1 MQGIFI
7 SHRRKL
13 DIKDLPEHLRI
24 YETYETDNGYHV
36 SVLFN
41 KYNAKHLS
49 LFEWNDD
56 LFIANNGVIIY
67 KDLFNKEALK
77 EIWADYRQGKHLNDI
92 LNECKGQYFLVMLDG
107 NDLIIATD
115 KFRTIP
121 IYMSNDK
128 GFEISN
134 IYYLMTTD
142 KDMEYTINKQ
152 KFAESVS
159 ASWNYPLFT
168 DGTIYNEINFLM
180 PGSTYHFGRE
190 SFTYGRYYKPEESI
204 NFGKYQD
211 YDTLIDDLTEA
222 IDKNYK
228 FLENV
233 KGVGC
238 DITGGFDTRMNMNEV
253 FDREDVVYANDATLS
268 DKHLTKG
275 RYGELKI
282 VNKMRKI
289 GDIKNPSKLI
299 ENNDYQTKTWIRK
312 NQDYLLKYNDC
323 FVMSSKR
330 FCYFYHRSR
339 DKSISINLSGYSGT
353 ELCTRSPYEIKT
365 PILDVNEFIEKF
377 QPYNDIIKE
386 EYENENHKFQ
396 AYHMELHSYI
406 CSLVKYPERNKDA
419 YTYIIYVLIQM
430 NSQQTYWGVANTF
443 MPMYSPYYDLM
454 EILFEVPP
462 EMKNRYKIQR
472 FLYDRIMRKELREI
486 PTTHGF
492 PACKVTWR
500 NFWRF
505 GNLITN
511 ADDYNLQFYTFFHRI
526 RLKLQR
532 KLVYYSPKIEWFF
545 NLVSKITGMEFG
557 FLDRTVKHEMFDQ
570 EKLDKKFINKQ
581 LLEWILEFDKKLE
594 KYKNE

>member
-1 MQGIFI
+1 N
-7 SHRRKL
+7 
-13 DIKDLPEHLRI
+13 P
-24 YETYETDNGYHV
+24 
-36 SVLFN
+36 FN
-41 KYNAKHLS
+41 
-49 LFEWNDD
+49 DV
-56 LFIANNGVIIY
+56 FIANNGTIIY
-67 KDLFNKEALK
+67 KDLFNKEALIA
-77 EIWADYRQGKHLNDI
+77 IWGDYKSKRKHLNDI
-92 LNECKGQYFLVMLDG
+92 LNECRGQYFLVILDK
-107 NDLIIATD
+107 NDLIVATD

-121 IYMSNDK
+121 VYMSNDG

-142 KDMEYTINKQ
+142 KKMEYAINKQ

-159 ASWNYPLFT
+159 TSWNYPLFT
-168 DGTIYNEINFLM
+168 DGTIYDEINFLL

-204 NFGKYQD
+204 EFGKYQD
-211 YDTLIDDLTEA
+211 YNVLIDDLTEA

-233 KGVGC
+233 KGIGC
-238 DITGGFDTRMNMNEV
+238 DITGGFDTRLNVNEV
-253 FDREDVVYANDATLS
+253 ADRKDVVYANDALS
-268 DKHLTKG
+268 SDVHLTKG

-282 VNKMRKI
+282 VNKI
-289 GDIKNPSKLI
+289 YENVNPKSFRV
-299 ENNDYQTKTWIRK
+299 ENNDYQIRTWIRK

-323 FVMSSKR
+323 FVMSPKR
-330 FCYFYHRSR
+330 FRYFYNRA
-339 DKSISINLSGYSGT
+339 KEKKISINLSGYSGT

-365 PILDVNEFIEKF
+365 LLLDVDEFVEKF
-377 QPYNDIIKE
+377 QPYNDIMKE
-386 EYENENHKFQ
+386 ENYFWQYYDNLKDYIRSL
-396 AYHMELHSYI
+396 AIVSYP
-406 CSLVKYPERNKDA
+406 SQPKDA
-419 YTYIIYVLIQM
+419 YSYIIYVLIQM

-454 EILFEVPP
+454 EILFEVSP
-462 EMKNRYKIQR
+462 EMMDRYKIQR

-532 KLVYYSPKIEWFF
+532 KLVYYSPKINWFF
-545 NLVSKITGMEFG
+545 NLVSKITGMEFR

-570 EKLDKKFINKQ
+570 EKLNKKFINKQ

-594 KYKNE
+594 KYDG